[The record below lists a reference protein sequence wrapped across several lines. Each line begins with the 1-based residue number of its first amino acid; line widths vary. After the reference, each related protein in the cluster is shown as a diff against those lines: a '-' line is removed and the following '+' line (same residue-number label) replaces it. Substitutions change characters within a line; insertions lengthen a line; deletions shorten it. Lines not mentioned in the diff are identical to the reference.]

1 MGARLRQMILGRQ
14 ASTGRS
20 VRQIFGHFD
29 RRGCGYVNAG
39 EIQDALT
46 DLRFDVSPSEA
57 KEFLRMIAL
66 DGGDRVSYGEF
77 AVFVSDPYHAELQDE
92 VCCQAAERLEALGQ
106 VSFHLDEAF
115 RRKAIAQAQ
124 TAGSRYR
131 LGMLSADEFLVGLEN
146 LGIRLSTSNAQRLIV
161 RFDIHGDGYI
171 SAGRFVSMVECSI
184 PWKRAR
190 AHLTRQDEADEEADA
205 WLRTRH
211 VQHMQRAVHTGDKL
225 PVPGNPLRLS
235 VEMVEMARY
244 LGIRISSDSSL
255 LWIAS
260 DALAAPLPDGWVAQK
275 TSGGR
280 SFYHNERTGQ
290 SRWDHP
296 LDPHFRRL

>member
-1 MGARLRQMILGRQ
+1 
-14 ASTGRS
+14 
-20 VRQIFGHFD
+20 
-29 RRGCGYVNAG
+29 
-39 EIQDALT
+39 
-46 DLRFDVSPSEA
+46 
-57 KEFLRMIAL
+57 MIAL

-124 TAGSRYR
+124 TASPSGGNSIYPGPGRAAIVSDEGNNLTGNRGEVSVQHLGGVVPSDARGSRYR

-280 SFYHNERTGQ
+280 SFYHNERTGELNVTL
-290 SRWDHP
+290 SLYYLPSTVEFAMSH
-296 LDPHFRRL
+296 LLGV